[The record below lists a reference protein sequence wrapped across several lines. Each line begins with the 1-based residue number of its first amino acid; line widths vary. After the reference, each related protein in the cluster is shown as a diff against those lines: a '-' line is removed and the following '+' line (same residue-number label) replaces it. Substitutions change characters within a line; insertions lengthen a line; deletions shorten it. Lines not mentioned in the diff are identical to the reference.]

1 MGIIDSK
8 SKILTF
14 VEEPI
19 VAFCITASYDTG
31 VKGHLTTVGN
41 CKLHKR
47 SFGTD

>member
-19 VAFCITASYDTG
+19 VAFCITVSYDTG
-31 VKGHLTTVGN
+31 AKGHFTTPGN
-41 CKLHKR
+41 CILYKR